1 MQACYYSNNDTS
13 LQEFYSSQE
22 SYPQRR
28 KTNQV
33 FTTGKMQQKDK
44 NEEQIED
51 RELKWVNLKIK
62 EKLIEWT

>member
-1 MQACYYSNNDTS
+1 
-13 LQEFYSSQE
+13 
-22 SYPQRR
+22 
-28 KTNQV
+28 
-33 FTTGKMQQKDK
+33 MQQKDK

>member
-1 MQACYYSNNDTS
+1 MTPAHKNFIVAKRVIPSEGKQTR
-13 LQEFYSSQE
+13 F
-22 SYPQRR
+22 
-28 KTNQV
+28 

>member
-1 MQACYYSNNDTS
+1 MQAGYYSNNDTNPK
-13 LQEFYSSQE
+13 EFYSSQE

-28 KTNQV
+28 KANQV

-44 NEEQIED
+44 NEEQTED